1 MSRSLNKVMLIGNLG
16 ADPEIRTIPSG
27 SRVASFSVATSRTWN
42 SASGQKQ
49 EKTEWH
55 RCEVWN
61 SRKDGPGLVEV
72 IEKYLKKGA
81 RVYVEGSIEYRS
93 YEDKKDGTT
102 KYITEIKVRDLVM
115 LGGRGEGGEGGGGG
129 GGRRAAAP
137 AAMPAGKEGGKPKEG
152 DPFADYPEA
161 LDEEDDDLPF

>member
-16 ADPEIRTIPSG
+16 ADPEIRTVTNG
-27 SRVASFSVATSRTWN
+27 SRVAQFSIATSRTWN
-42 SASGQKQ
+42 NDSGQKQ

-55 RCEVWN
+55 RIVIWN
-61 SRKDGPGLVEV
+61 NRREGTGLVEV
-72 IEKYLKKGA
+72 VEKYLKKGD

-93 YEDKKDGTT
+93 YEDKKDGAT

-115 LGGRGEGGEGGGGG
+115 LQGRDSGQGGEGGG
-129 GGRRAAAP
+129 RRSAAP
-137 AAMPAGKEGGKPKEG
+137 AASASGKEGGKPKDGE
-152 DPFADYPEA
+152 PFGNYPEA